1 MADFRLFVTAPSAD
15 SKVINRLL
23 VYLRDWEDGSGDTF
37 HLQTR
42 DSAGDEI
49 TIAVPGTFT
58 AATFHNAW
66 AGASIEDV
74 EAFAAHTNM
83 SFFIVLDEQGVA
95 DHTVLCMDKPESE
108 DDETDNQDD
117 EDEEQQERRPA
128 ARDTK
133 QDGDASLRFNKV
145 RMPWHGAYLFCANI
159 GEANMGFEEFCDE
172 DIGPDERLYWNPNPD
187 LLEDDAISENAF
199 EKRAKLMLKLDKQ
212 DLI

>member
-1 MADFRLFVTAPSAD
+1 MADFLFVTAASAD
-15 SKVINRLL
+15 FKVINRLL
-23 VYLRDWEDGSGDTF
+23 VYIRDWEDGSGDTF

-49 TIAVPGTFT
+49 SIAKPGTFT

-74 EAFAAHTNM
+74 EAFAAHTDV
-83 SFFIVLDEQGVA
+83 SFFVVLDEQGVA

-108 DDETDNQDD
+108 DDETDSQDGR
-117 EDEEQQERRPA
+117 DEEEQERRPA
-128 ARDTK
+128 VRDTK
-133 QDGDASLRFNKV
+133 PDGEASLRFNKV

-172 DIGPDERLYWNPNPD
+172 DIGPDERLYWRPNPD
-187 LLEDDAISENAF
+187 LLDDDAIGEKAF
-199 EKRAKLMLKLDKQ
+199 EKRAKFLLKLDKQ
-212 DLI
+212 DLV